1 MANNYFQFKQFKI
14 NQDIAAMKVGTDG
27 VLLGAWVDLTDVQN
41 VLDAGTGTGLIALMM
56 AQRYAKSKITAIDI
70 DPDACRQAAEN
81 FTMSQWSD
89 RLDVVNVSIQSFR
102 QNQNGAFDLIVC
114 NPPFF
119 QNSFKSDCSKRN
131 LARHT
136 DSLSA
141 EDLIRSASMLST
153 DCGRL
158 AVVIPEEQSERFI
171 ELSHKYF
178 YNLVRSLHVK
188 PNKMKPTKR
197 RLLEFKKHFTG
208 EFQENEIFIE
218 TAVRHFYSNE
228 YKELTKEFY
237 LAF

>member
-14 NQDIAAMKVGTDG
+14 NQDKAAMKVGTDG
-27 VLLGAWVDLTDVQN
+27 VLLGAWVDLTDAQN
-41 VLDAGTGTGLIALMM
+41 VLDVGTGTGLIALMI
-56 AQRYAKSKITAIDI
+56 AQRHAKSKITAIDI
-70 DPDACRQAAEN
+70 DPEACCQAAEN
-81 FTMSQWSD
+81 FTMSHWVD
-89 RLDVVNVSIQSFR
+89 RMDVVNVSIQSFR
-102 QNQNGAFDLIVC
+102 QNHGGAFDLIVC

-136 DSLSA
+136 DTLSV
-141 EDLIRSASMLST
+141 EELIRSASALSA

-158 AVVIPEEQSERFI
+158 AVVIPEEQAERFI

-178 YNLVRSLHVK
+178 YNLVRSLCVK

-197 RLLEFKKHFTG
+197 RLLEFKKHFAG

-218 TAVRHFYSNE
+218 TTTRHFYSNE

>member
-1 MANNYFQFKQFKI
+1 MVNNYFQFKQFKI
-14 NQDIAAMKVGTDG
+14 AQDKAAMKVGTDG
-27 VLLGAWVDLTDVQN
+27 VLLGAWVDLTEARN
-41 VLDAGTGTGLIALMM
+41 VLDVGTGTGLIALMM
-56 AQRYAKSKITAIDI
+56 AQRHSNAKITAIDI
-70 DPDACRQAAEN
+70 EPGACCQAAGN

-89 RLDVVNVSIQSFR
+89 RLKVVNVSIQSFR
-102 QNQNGAFDLIVC
+102 QNHGGSFDLIVC

-119 QNSFKSDCSKRN
+119 QNSFKSDNSKRN

-141 EDLIRSASMLST
+141 EELIRSASMLSS
-153 DCGRL
+153 DSGRL
-158 AVVIPEEQSERFI
+158 VVVVPEEQAERFI
-171 ELSHKYF
+171 ELSHKNF
-178 YNLVRSLHVK
+178 YNLVRSLYVK
-188 PNKMKPTKR
+188 PNKMKPAKR

-218 TAVRHFYSNE
+218 TTARHFYSNE